1 MGLTETKLTN
11 KAAKYIYNNNN
22 SFRFFYNNKASSP
35 LSQGVGLLISNEYA
49 KFIQISGGYNGRV
62 VYIDLFLKGR
72 MKVRIIQVYLHANF
86 HSEFQEDIEKTHR
99 YIMDLVEYGQRS
111 NYRIIWVISMSTQ
124 KNTSLT
130 TTIAVISIG
139 NTRSFMI
146 L

>member
-1 MGLTETKLTN
+1 MGLVETKLTN

-22 SFRFFYNNKASSP
+22 SFQFFYNNKASSP

-86 HSEFQEDIEKTHR
+86 HSEFQEEIKKHIDTLWI
-99 YIMDLVEYGQRS
+99 
-111 NYRIIWVISMSTQ
+111 
-124 KNTSLT
+124 
-130 TTIAVISIG
+130 
-139 NTRSFMI
+139 
-146 L
+146 